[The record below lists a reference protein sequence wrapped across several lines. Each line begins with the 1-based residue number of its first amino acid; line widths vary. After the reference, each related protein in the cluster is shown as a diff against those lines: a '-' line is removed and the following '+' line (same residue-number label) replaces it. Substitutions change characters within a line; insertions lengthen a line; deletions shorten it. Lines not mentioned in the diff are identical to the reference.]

1 MSKEKVIAVFSVAGF
16 VLAFVATVYELYE
29 FIGLGPVVRRP
40 ISANS
45 GVNFN
50 PGFFIPLW
58 SRLFEIISLF
68 FFRASDNQILQK
80 KKYAEF
86 FVLAFRFHIYPGLTQ
101 L

>member
-1 MSKEKVIAVFSVAGF
+1 MLQTSLSKEKVIAVFSVAGF

-50 PGFFIPLW
+50 PGFFIPLFKNL
-58 SRLFEIISLF
+58 SETIFPTLVRTSSDQI
-68 FFRASDNQILQK
+68 ASK
-80 KKYAEF
+80 K
-86 FVLAFRFHIYPGLTQ
+86 I
-101 L
+101 

>member
-1 MSKEKVIAVFSVAGF
+1 MSKEKVITVFSVAGF

-50 PGFFIPLW
+50 PG
-58 SRLFEIISLF
+58 LFISLF
-68 FFRASDNQILQK
+68 KNLSETISLLSLEHPVIKLQAKRFELYFLLKLSDPKSTFRPTL
-80 KKYAEF
+80 
-86 FVLAFRFHIYPGLTQ
+86 G
-101 L
+101 